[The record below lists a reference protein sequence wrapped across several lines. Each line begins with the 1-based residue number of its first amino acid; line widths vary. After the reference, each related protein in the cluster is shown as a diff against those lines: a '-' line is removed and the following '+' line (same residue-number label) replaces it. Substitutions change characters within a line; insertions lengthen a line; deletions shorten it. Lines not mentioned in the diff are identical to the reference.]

1 MNLQIVISFG
11 TAHANRVGQSDKTFK
26 VMKTQFISTAT
37 LFQDRP
43 LPDTMPRHAWQRLT
57 AGDEQ
62 AERFEGFMRGA
73 LVVGLFCTVFICG
86 LRFRPAADAAD
97 HSKLASPTVQVPQAI
112 VQTPAALPQTVAL
125 N

>member
-1 MNLQIVISFG
+1 
-11 TAHANRVGQSDKTFK
+11 
-26 VMKTQFISTAT
+26 MKTQFTPEST
-37 LFQDRP
+37 LFQDRQ
-43 LPDTMPRHAWQRLT
+43 LPDTTPCNSWQRLT

-73 LVVGLFCTVFICG
+73 LVVSLFCTVFICG

-112 VQTPAALPQTVAL
+112 VQTPAAPARTVAL

>member
-1 MNLQIVISFG
+1 
-11 TAHANRVGQSDKTFK
+11 
-26 VMKTQFISTAT
+26 MKTQSTPEST

-43 LPDTMPRHAWQRLT
+43 LPDTAPRNSWQRLT

-73 LVVGLFCTVFICG
+73 LVVSLFCAVFICG

-97 HSKLASPTVQVPQAI
+97 HSQLALPTTHVQKVIGQCP
-112 VQTPAALPQTVAL
+112 VLTPAALPQPVAL

>member
-1 MNLQIVISFG
+1 MN
-11 TAHANRVGQSDKTFK
+11 
-26 VMKTQFISTAT
+26 TQFTSESP
-37 LFQDRP
+37 LFQDRQ
-43 LPDTMPRHAWQRLT
+43 LPDISPRNSWQRLT

-73 LVVGLFCTVFICG
+73 LVVSLFCTVLICG

-97 HSKLASPTVQVPQAI
+97 HAKLASPTVQVPQAI